1 MAKSF
6 LNGTERKS
14 SHCSRRRKLIED
26 LAAKESISPQRA
38 RERMRRTPHKRSVTA
53 QPQALLEL
61 AIEDL
66 ELTVRAYTPLKRRGI
81 HTIGELVAH
90 SAADLVSIR
99 NFGTKSRDEVR
110 AKLAAQNPPIFLKDD
125 TPEIVAQALA
135 AH

>member
-53 QPQALLEL
+53 QPQALAMQIEEL
-61 AIEDL
+61 GLSA
-66 ELTVRAYTPLKRRGI
+66 RAYIPLKKWGI
-81 HTIGELVAH
+81 DTVSQLVAN
-90 SAADLVSIR
+90 SAAGLVRDVR

-110 AKLAAQNPPIFLKDD
+110 AKLAAQNPPVFLKDD